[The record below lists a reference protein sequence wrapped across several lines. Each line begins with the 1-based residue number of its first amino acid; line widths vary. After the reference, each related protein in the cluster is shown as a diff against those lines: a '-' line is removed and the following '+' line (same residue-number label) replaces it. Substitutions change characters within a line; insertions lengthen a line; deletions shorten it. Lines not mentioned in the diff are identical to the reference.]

1 MGKYLYGVAFGIFI
15 VLYSIGIAETT
26 GSLLK
31 TLPVTIIGVAVTF
44 ACASKLAR

>member
-1 MGKYLYGVAFGIFI
+1 MGKYLYGVVFGIFI
-15 VLYSIGIAETT
+15 VMYSIGIAETT

-31 TLPVTIIGVAVTF
+31 TLPVTVIGVAVAF

>member
-15 VLYSIGIAETT
+15 VLYSLGIAETT

-31 TLPVTIIGVAVTF
+31 TLPVTVIGILISGF
-44 ACASKLAR
+44 CAMKLAR